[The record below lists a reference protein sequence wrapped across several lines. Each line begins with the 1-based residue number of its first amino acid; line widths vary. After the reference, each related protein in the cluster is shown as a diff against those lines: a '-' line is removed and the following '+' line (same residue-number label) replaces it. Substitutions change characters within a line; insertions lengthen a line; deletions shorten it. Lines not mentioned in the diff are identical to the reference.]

1 MGQAKRTKKEEACKG
16 AYRKTLQA
24 FLFPYGK
31 GEELT
36 LQKEKL

>member
-16 AYRKTLQA
+16 TYTKTLQA

-31 GEELT
+31 GGELT
-36 LQKEKL
+36 P